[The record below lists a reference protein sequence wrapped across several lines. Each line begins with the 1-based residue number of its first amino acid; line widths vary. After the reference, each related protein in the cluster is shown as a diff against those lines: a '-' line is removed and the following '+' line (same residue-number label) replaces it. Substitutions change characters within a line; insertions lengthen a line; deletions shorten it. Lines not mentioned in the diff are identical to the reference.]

1 MKYVYFVKK
10 GFVLSYFLIY
20 FCIASALYLFAMS
33 FLQLKMT
40 WLQSY
45 QLRTEK
51 LLLETKIINRIEY
64 EYTEYLE
71 ENFQE
76 VWDENTVAV
85 EYDDMI
91 ATIIVNGKFN
101 FKAELIFDD
110 ICVCILEYNYLNEE

>member
-1 MKYVYFVKK
+1 MKYVYSVKK
-10 GFVLSYFLIY
+10 GFVFSCFLIY
-20 FCIASALYLFAMS
+20 FCIASALYLYTMS

-51 LLLETKIINRIEY
+51 LLLETKIIERIVY

-71 ENFQE
+71 EDFKEN
-76 VWDENTVAV
+76 WDENEVTVT
-85 EYDDMI
+85 YDDMN
-91 ATIIVNGKFN
+91 AVIIVRGKFN
-101 FKAELIFDD
+101 FKAELVFDD